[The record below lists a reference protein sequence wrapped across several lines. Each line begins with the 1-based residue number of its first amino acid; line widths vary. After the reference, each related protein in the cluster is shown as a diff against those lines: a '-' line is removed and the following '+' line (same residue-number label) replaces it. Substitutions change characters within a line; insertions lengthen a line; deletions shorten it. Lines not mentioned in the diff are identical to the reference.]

1 MMRMC
6 YNKID
11 SKIIVYDM
19 RGSFMS
25 SKDKKRGK
33 LTVKKLLQDFFHK
46 HTIALMVA
54 VALIFLAIGIG
65 SVSIRSSRI
74 VNLRMDDIGEL
85 VTQVGYFTNVQV
97 IENNRELWGISIPF
111 TQSKY
116 IFSYDGIVKAGIDFS
131 EIDLHVDEL
140 TQTITIKMPSAKIIS
155 NEVATDSLKIY
166 DESRSAFSPLKL
178 ADIND
183 SLTELKREVEEN
195 AIANGILNSAM
206 SNAQML
212 VTSFLAG
219 MFDLTQYELVFK

>member
-1 MMRMC
+1 
-6 YNKID
+6 
-11 SKIIVYDM
+11 
-19 RGSFMS
+19 MS
-25 SKDKKRGK
+25 SKDNRRGK
-33 LTVKKLLQDFFHK
+33 STVQKLLQDFLHN
-46 HTIALMVA
+46 HTIAVMVA
-54 VALIFLAIGIG
+54 VALIFLVIGIG
-65 SVSIRSSRI
+65 AVSIRSSRI

-85 VTQVGYFTNVQV
+85 VTQAGYFTNVQV

-116 IFSYDGIVKAGIDFS
+116 IFSYDGIVKAGIDFA

-155 NEVATDSLKIY
+155 NEVATDSLEVY

-178 ADIND
+178 ADINE

-195 AIANGILNSAM
+195 AIANGILNSAT